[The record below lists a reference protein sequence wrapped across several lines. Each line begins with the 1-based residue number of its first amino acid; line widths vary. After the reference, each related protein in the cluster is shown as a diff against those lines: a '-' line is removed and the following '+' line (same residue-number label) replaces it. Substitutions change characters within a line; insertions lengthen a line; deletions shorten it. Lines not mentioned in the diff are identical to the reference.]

1 MGESSFQHY
10 LLGLFAVAN
19 NISAIPLYLTLII
32 GLDHKEQLKICRTST
47 LTAFLTMLIAMYL
60 GVSILS
66 FFGISMGAFRIAGGW
81 LLVSNGLGMM
91 SSSSTSST
99 INKTSLSKVISF
111 AVIPIGIPLTTG
123 AGAMSTVILF
133 SENMQNSIAHQV
145 QLVSAIVAMTVIIY
159 LSFRFA
165 PKIVN
170 VLGETG
176 LGVFTKVFGLI
187 TLALGIQF
195 ILTGIA
201 TSFPKMF

>member
-1 MGESSFQHY
+1 MGESFQHY

-32 GLDHKEQLKICRTST
+32 GLDQKEQLRICRTST
-47 LTAFLTMLIAMYL
+47 LTAFITMLVAMYL

-91 SSSSTSST
+91 NSSATSST

-133 SENMQNSIAHQV
+133 SENMQNSVTHQV
-145 QLVSAIVAMTVIIY
+145 QLISAIVAMTLIIY

-165 PKIVN
+165 PKIIHI
-170 VLGETG
+170 LGETG

-195 ILTGIA
+195 IITGIA
-201 TSFPKMF
+201 ASFPKVF